1 MQDKK
6 TFVCRRSTGSKKPNV
21 CIEKQLTTLFG
32 SDNLTVYKGFAK
44 NEPQKNE
51 WSAF

>member
-6 TFVCRRSTGSKKPNV
+6 TFACRRLIGSKKPNV
-21 CIEKQLTTLFG
+21 CIEKQLTTLFS

-44 NEPQKNE
+44 NEPKNE